1 MPLISHDE
9 LVAGL
14 PPHAPV
20 SPADVDAARAS
31 AARRPVL
38 VVLDDD
44 PTGTQSVADL
54 PVLTAWEEADFDWA
68 LATGSPAIYVMTNSR
83 SLAPADA
90 ERVNREVVA
99 SALTSAKRLG
109 IEVDFVSRSDSTLRG
124 HFPLEPDTIAAA
136 LEENGERGVDG
147 VVLVPAFPEAGRIT
161 LRGIHYAGS
170 ADAGYVPA
178 AESEFAKDNT
188 FGYSHSAMGE
198 WVEEKTG
205 GRTPAGRVLLIDIET
220 LRTDPDRTVEILR
233 SARDSRPIAVD
244 VVEASDLRAL
254 ALALIRAEEAGS
266 RFVYRVGPPFVRERI
281 GQIAHEPLTSEEIAQ
296 SRSGRIPSAGG
307 LVVVGSH
314 VGVTARQLDRLTARS
329 EAEVLVLDSA
339 RIITGDRAEE
349 HIRELVEKAAATL
362 ETNTIILRT
371 SRAMLS
377 GFDANTALAQA
388 RAISA
393 AIVAVVHGVVE
404 RVTPRFVVAKG
415 GITSSDVAS
424 KGLEIRRARVVGPM
438 LPGIVSLW
446 SSVDGIAAGV
456 PYIVFAGNVGTDES
470 LADVVEKLEK

>member
-233 SARDSRPIAVD
+233 SARDSQPIALD

-349 HIRELVEKAAATL
+349 HIRELVEKATAAL

-393 AIVAVVHGVVE
+393 AIVAVVHGIVE